1 MSKNVKPKKWSK
13 REEERLMKMYRNDKT
28 YGEIGAALG
37 RSYGSV
43 TQRVHILRNLPATIK
58 QAKPKYVE
66 VAEKVLK
73 QNKKEEK
80 PSGFYK
86 AVKKTAAM
94 PLKLD
99 EILTEGH
106 SALKHMTRLV
116 LYAEMLEK
124 QNAALKAR
132 LANIEKAIRN

>member
-13 REEERLMKMYRNDKT
+13 AEEERLMKMYRNDKT
-28 YGEIGAALG
+28 YGEIGDALG

-66 VAEKVLK
+66 VAEKVLEESK
-73 QNKKEEK
+73 KAKTSDFNKSSPK
-80 PSGFYK
+80 
-86 AVKKTAAM
+86 
-94 PLKLD
+94 PLKLN
-99 EILTEGH
+99 EILTEGQ
-106 SALKHMTRLV
+106 STLKHMTRLV

-132 LANIEKAIRN
+132 LANIEKAIRD

>member
-1 MSKNVKPKKWSK
+1 MSDKIRKSKAWSESEDEK
-13 REEERLMKMYRNDKT
+13 LMKMFRSDKT
-28 YGEIGAALG
+28 YGEIAAKLG

-43 TQRVHILRNLPATIK
+43 TQRVHILRNLPATVK
-58 QAKPKYVE
+58 QATPKYVE

-73 QNKKEEK
+73 QNKK
-80 PSGFYK
+80 
-86 AVKKTAAM
+86 AKKSDFNKSSPK
-94 PLKLD
+94 PLKLN

-106 SALKHMTRLV
+106 GALKHMTRLV

-132 LANIEKAIRN
+132 LANIEKAIRD

>member
-13 REEERLMKMYRNDKT
+13 AEEERLMKMYRNDKT
-28 YGEIGAALG
+28 YGEIGDALG

-66 VAEKVLK
+66 VAEKVLEESK
-73 QNKKEEK
+73 KAKTSDFNKSSPK
-80 PSGFYK
+80 
-86 AVKKTAAM
+86 
-94 PLKLD
+94 PLKLN
-99 EILTEGH
+99 EILTEGQ

-132 LANIEKAIRN
+132 LANIEKAIRD

>member
-13 REEERLMKMYRNDKT
+13 EEERRLMKMYRNDKT

-43 TQRVHILRNLPATIK
+43 TQRVHILRNLPATVK
-58 QAKPKYVE
+58 QATPKYVE

-73 QNKKEEK
+73 QNKKEK

-86 AVKKTAAM
+86 AVKKTAAGTF
-94 PLKLD
+94 KLN
-99 EILTEGH
+99 EILGESH
-106 SALKHMTRLV
+106 AALKQMTRLV

-124 QNAALKAR
+124 QNAALKTR
-132 LANIEKAIRN
+132 LANIEKAIRD

>member
-13 REEERLMKMYRNDKT
+13 KEEKWLMNMYRNDKT
-28 YGEIGAALG
+28 YGEIGAILG

-124 QNAALKAR
+124 QNAALKTR
-132 LANIEKAIRN
+132 LAKIEKAIRD

>member
-28 YGEIGAALG
+28 YEEIGAILG

-43 TQRVHILRNLPATIK
+43 TQRVHILRNLPATVK
-58 QAKPKYVE
+58 QATPKYVE

-73 QNKKEEK
+73 QNKKEK

>member
-13 REEERLMKMYRNDKT
+13 EEEKRLMKMYRNDKT

-43 TQRVHILRNLPATIK
+43 TQRVHILRNLPATVK
-58 QAKPKYVE
+58 QATPKYVE

-73 QNKKEEK
+73 QNKKEK

>member
-13 REEERLMKMYRNDKT
+13 AEEERLMKMYRNDKT

-58 QAKPKYVE
+58 PAKPKYVE
-66 VAEKVLK
+66 VAEKVLEESK
-73 QNKKEEK
+73 KAKTSDFNKSSPK
-80 PSGFYK
+80 
-86 AVKKTAAM
+86 
-94 PLKLD
+94 PLKLN
-99 EILTEGH
+99 EILTEGQ

>member
-13 REEERLMKMYRNDKT
+13 KEEKWLMNMYRNDKT
-28 YGEIGAALG
+28 YGEIGAILG

-80 PSGFYK
+80 SDFNKSSPK
-86 AVKKTAAM
+86 
-94 PLKLD
+94 PLKLN

-106 SALKHMTRLV
+106 GALKHMTRLV

-132 LANIEKAIRN
+132 LANIEKAIRD

>member
-13 REEERLMKMYRNDKT
+13 KEEKWLMNMYRNDKT
-28 YGEIGAALG
+28 YGEIGAILG

-43 TQRVHILRNLPATIK
+43 TQRVHILRNLPATIEP
-58 QAKPKYVE
+58 ARPKYVE
-66 VAEKVLK
+66 VAEKVLEESK
-73 QNKKEEK
+73 NAKKSDFNKSSPK
-80 PSGFYK
+80 
-86 AVKKTAAM
+86 
-94 PLKLD
+94 PLKLN
-99 EILTEGH
+99 EILTEGQ